1 MLLWR
6 DSMGWLADISTIKNG
21 PYRIHDYVQN
31 ESIRLWTLRQ
41 LRSSLENQDCLL
53 WRQKAITW
61 SCMFHSI
68 VFLSV
73 NTGRPHMT
81 SSWIYRKGSV
91 SEEIRKPLVYTIM
104 GELQNLY
111 SLWFSEV
118 AVAVVTCCLRWYF
131 HVIGKENR
139 KAACDLI
146 LYRVEGKSLTNSIR
160 GYPEVVS
167 CHWDRK
173 MKKLLF
179 TLVFVAF
186 IFYVSSW
193 SYVRKPAACFRS

>member
-1 MLLWR
+1 MITAKWNNQALDTMTASVIPSKPRLLVVT
-6 DSMGWLADISTIKNG
+6 SIS
-21 PYRIHDYVQN
+21 YYV
-31 ESIRLWTLRQ
+31 ELHVPFDW
-41 LRSSLENQDCLL
+41 
-53 WRQKAITW
+53 
-61 SCMFHSI
+61 F
-68 VFLSV
+68 FLSV

-91 SEEIRKPLVYTIM
+91 SEEIRKPLVYTIT
-104 GELQNLY
+104 GELQNSY

-131 HVIGKENR
+131 HAIGKENR

-146 LYRVEGKSLTNSIR
+146 LYKVKGMSLTNSIR
-160 GYPEVVS
+160 GYTEVVS

-173 MKKLLF
+173 MEKLLF
-179 TLVFVAF
+179 SLVFIAF

-193 SYVRKPAACFRS
+193 SYVRKPTACFRS

>member
-1 MLLWR
+1 M
-6 DSMGWLADISTIKNG
+6 
-21 PYRIHDYVQN
+21 QN

-53 WRQKAITW
+53 WRQKTITW
-61 SCMFHSI
+61 SCMFHS
-68 VFLSV
+68 
-73 NTGRPHMT
+73 HMT

-91 SEEIRKPLVYTIM
+91 SEEIRKPLVYTM
-104 GELQNLY
+104 TGELQNSY

-179 TLVFVAF
+179 TLVFIAC
-186 IFYVSSW
+186 IFYVFSW
-193 SYVRKPAACFRS
+193 SYVRKPTASFRS

>member
-1 MLLWR
+1 MKQSGFGHYDSFGHPFKTKTACCDVNKLLR
-6 DSMGWLADISTIKNG
+6 GVAC
-21 PYRIHDYVQN
+21 
-31 ESIRLWTLRQ
+31 SIRL
-41 LRSSLENQDCLL
+41 
-53 WRQKAITW
+53 
-61 SCMFHSI
+61 

-91 SEEIRKPLVYTIM
+91 SEEIRKPLVYTIT
-104 GELQNLY
+104 GELQNSY

-146 LYRVEGKSLTNSIR
+146 LYKVKGMSLT
-160 GYPEVVS
+160 
-167 CHWDRK
+167 
-173 MKKLLF
+173 
-179 TLVFVAF
+179 
-186 IFYVSSW
+186 
-193 SYVRKPAACFRS
+193 RKPWVTTETGKWRNSYLHWFSLPVFSMHPTDLMLESLRLAFEVKRYHVGGLH

>member
-1 MLLWR
+1 MKQSGFGHYDSFGHPFKTKTACCDVNKLL
-6 DSMGWLADISTIKNG
+6 SGVAC
-21 PYRIHDYVQN
+21 
-31 ESIRLWTLRQ
+31 SIRL
-41 LRSSLENQDCLL
+41 
-53 WRQKAITW
+53 
-61 SCMFHSI
+61 F
-68 VFLSV
+68 FLSV

-91 SEEIRKPLVYTIM
+91 SEEIRKPLVYTIT
-104 GELQNLY
+104 GELQNSY

-131 HVIGKENR
+131 HAIGKENR
-139 KAACDLI
+139 KAACDVI
-146 LYRVEGKSLTNSIR
+146 LYKVKGKSLTNSIR

-179 TLVFVAF
+179 SLVFIAF

-193 SYVRKPAACFRS
+193 SYVRKPTACFRS

>member
-1 MLLWR
+1 M
-6 DSMGWLADISTIKNG
+6 
-21 PYRIHDYVQN
+21 QN

-53 WRQKAITW
+53 WRQKTITW
-61 SCMFHSI
+61 SCMFH
-68 VFLSV
+68 L
-73 NTGRPHMT
+73 HMT

-91 SEEIRKPLVYTIM
+91 SEEIRKPLVYTM
-104 GELQNLY
+104 TGELQNSY

-179 TLVFVAF
+179 TLVFIAC
-186 IFYVSSW
+186 IFYVFSW
-193 SYVRKPAACFRS
+193 SYVRKPTACLRS

>member
-1 MLLWR
+1 M
-6 DSMGWLADISTIKNG
+6 
-21 PYRIHDYVQN
+21 QN
-31 ESIRLWTLRQ
+31 ESFRLRTLRQ
-41 LRSSLENQDCLL
+41 LRSYLQKQDCLL

-68 VFLSV
+68 VFSSV
-73 NTGRPHMT
+73 NTRRPHIT
-81 SSWIYRKGSV
+81 WSWIYRKGSV
-91 SEEIRKPLVYTIM
+91 SEEIRKQLVYTM
-104 GELQNLY
+104 TGELQNSY

-146 LYRVEGKSLTNSIR
+146 LYKVKGKSLTNSIR

-167 CHWDRK
+167 YHWDRK

-179 TLVFVAF
+179 TLVFIAC
-186 IFYVSSW
+186 IFYASNW
-193 SYVRKPAACFRS
+193 SYVRKPTACSRS